1 MGRARDLANILSS
14 SGNVALDSE
23 MGLSLITP
31 TSIAAS
37 GGSGTIS
44 ATGTVSFTS
53 ASAISLNGCF
63 TSTYDSY
70 RLVFS
75 SLTASA
81 NVLLR
86 LRWRKSG
93 TDNSGATYYS
103 GVHFTNWSGTAGV
116 STSSAGATSAAI
128 IYLATG
134 GGALSLDVSTPL
146 TRPTVTGLGM
156 ATGPEDRGIYLSS
169 YMNVTDTYD
178 GVTFFPASGTIDG
191 KLSVYGYRK

>member
-1 MGRARDLANILSS
+1 MTKARDNANGGFGLVLVKPSS
-14 SGNVALDSE
+14 VV
-23 MGLSLITP
+23 
-31 TSIAAS
+31 
-37 GGSGTIS
+37 GGTDNGK
-44 ATGTVSFTS
+44 GTVSFS
-53 ASAISLNGCF
+53 AATTLSLNGIF

-70 RLVFS
+70 RMVFT

-93 TDNSGATYYS
+93 SDNSGATYYS

-134 GGALSLDVSTPL
+134 GGTLSLDINTPL
-146 TRPTVTGLGM
+146 SRPTVTGLGM

-178 GVTFFPASGTIDG
+178 GVTFFPASGNITG
-191 KLSVYGYRK
+191 ALSVYGYNK